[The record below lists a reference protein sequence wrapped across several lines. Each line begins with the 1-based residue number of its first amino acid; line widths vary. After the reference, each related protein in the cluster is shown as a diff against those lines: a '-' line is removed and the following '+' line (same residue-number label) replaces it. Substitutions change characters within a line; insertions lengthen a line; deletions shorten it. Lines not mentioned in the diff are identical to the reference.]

1 MLLDVIEKINQHI
14 ISCNLNYR
22 SEFAVKLTASKV
34 VAIRKGSLFLHG
46 FHGKKKRKEKR
57 KYNNS
62 TKSNGSSTC
71 AASHF
76 AVLYFLILTSH
87 FRWRDMMESW
97 VPSLAH
103 SLLPSEVKCH

>member
-1 MLLDVIEKINQHI
+1 MSLDVIEKINQHI
-14 ISCNLNYR
+14 ISYNLNYR
-22 SEFAVKLTASKV
+22 SDFTVKLTACKV
-34 VAIRKGSLFLHG
+34 VAIRKGSLLHG

-57 KYNNS
+57 KYSNS

-76 AVLYFLILTSH
+76 AVLYFFILTSH
-87 FRWRDMMESW
+87 FRWWDMMESW
-97 VPSLAH
+97 VLSLAY

>member
-46 FHGKKKRKEKR
+46 FHGKK
-57 KYNNS
+57 
-62 TKSNGSSTC
+62 
-71 AASHF
+71 
-76 AVLYFLILTSH
+76 
-87 FRWRDMMESW
+87 
-97 VPSLAH
+97 
-103 SLLPSEVKCH
+103 